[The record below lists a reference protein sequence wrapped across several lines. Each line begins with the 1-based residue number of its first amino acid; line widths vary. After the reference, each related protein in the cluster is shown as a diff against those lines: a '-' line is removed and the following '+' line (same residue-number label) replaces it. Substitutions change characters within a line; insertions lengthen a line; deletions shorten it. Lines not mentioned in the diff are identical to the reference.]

1 MNKILSIDPGR
12 CKCGMVL
19 ADLEQKII
27 FEAVVID
34 SHLLFRKV
42 KLIKSNEPKLKVIM
56 GNGTSSKENARN
68 LNFLKSDLIL
78 VEERNTTYRAKK
90 RYFEIFPLTGLKRF
104 LPREIFLNKI
114 NLDAISALI
123 ILEDYCQSKF
133 DLIDSLESKTWLK

>member
-19 ADLEQKII
+19 ADLEEKII

-90 RYFEIFPLTGLKRF
+90 DILKF
-104 LPREIFLNKI
+104 
-114 NLDAISALI
+114 
-123 ILEDYCQSKF
+123 
-133 DLIDSLESKTWLK
+133 SL